1 MQNKS
6 NHLKWNI
13 LPFGK
18 PTYWIITRTNQS
30 HAMPTPGNSFGANTP
45 KNYITLSL

>member
-1 MQNKS
+1 MEYM
-6 NHLKWNI
+6 
-13 LPFGK
+13 PFHGK

-30 HAMPTPGNSFGANTP
+30 HAMPTQEIVANTP